1 MKWEKEKGKKL
12 WYTINYQRST
22 GCCKDRKKEREKR
35 EKREQKTEEKG
46 EKEKGEDKNGW
57 IDG

>member
-1 MKWEKEKGKKL
+1 MVKKIEMGEGEGKKIVV
-12 WYTINYQRST
+12 YDQRST

-46 EKEKGEDKNGW
+46 EKEKGG
-57 IDG
+57 IRMDG